1 MDEKIGI
8 GLRIIWILFISF
20 WVISSR
26 NNKQAAFKESFFS
39 RFLQY
44 WLPLLIAALL
54 LGPGKW
60 FGHTLIR
67 ENFVEHTNLVGSI
80 GLFISFIG
88 LIIACWSRYLLG
100 KNWSLSVQK
109 KENHELIKSGLYK
122 IVRHPIY
129 TGILLLFIGNTIIV
143 GDYRGII
150 AVLIVFISF
159 WYKLKKEEQFLTE
172 IFGENYLEYKNETKV
187 IIPYIL

>member
-8 GLRIIWILFISF
+8 GLRIIWIILATFWLISAK
-20 WVISSR
+20 
-26 NNKQAAFKESFFS
+26 NNKQALFKESFIS

-44 WLPLLIAALL
+44 WLPLIIAVLL

-80 GLFISFIG
+80 GLLISFIG

-109 KENHELIKSGLYK
+109 KENHELIKSGFYK

-129 TGILLLFIGNTIIV
+129 TGILLIFIGNTIIV
-143 GDYRGII
+143 GDYRGFI
-150 AVLIVFISF
+150 AVAIVFISF
-159 WYKLKKEEQFLTE
+159 WFKLKKEEKFLTE
-172 IFGENYLEYKNETKV
+172 IFGNEYINYKKETKA
-187 IIPYIL
+187 ILPYIL